1 MDRNDKLRRA
11 WSVGAAVALGALGL
25 AACAPVTALNSVTV
39 TTTVDGSDLD
49 PGDGVCEMTSGAGD
63 CSLRAA
69 VDEANAD
76 DEITYAIVPP
86 GTYVLDGGG
95 AEDANVTGDLDVA
108 PAAGLLTFLA
118 TPGVVID
125 AGGSAGGIDAR
136 SGLTFLNGISVTGS
150 SAAGLVARSGAD
162 LWVFRGSPHG
172 NDGPGLVY
180 EAGAGGQIYN
190 TTVSGNGGGIHN
202 AGEVTLGFA
211 TVTANAGA
219 GVSGPG
225 TTTVTGSVVANQSG
239 GADCTTPV
247 TSLGGNAFGEA
258 GCGVGPDDTLDPDV
272 DLTPELVDGVPGFV
286 PGPSSPD
293 LRDAIAPGQA
303 PCQPGMLAVDQHN
316 VTRPLG
322 AGCDKGALETE
333 AATPDFVVDTAVD
346 GVDAVPGDGVCD
358 DGTGACT
365 LRAAI
370 EEANTATGG
379 VLEVVAIAPGIDP
392 VVAPQFGPGSIFEPL
407 AIAGGLIIDGG
418 GATITTQFRAALFT
432 VDQLDTTLRDLTV
445 SAASTDYV
453 VLTTPTPDPGR
464 SVILD
469 HVAISF
475 SNSSPSNAGL
485 FVQGAAL
492 TVVDSTIDASGRAL
506 EAAVTDLVIDRS
518 TVRGKDAV
526 VSADS
531 GAARITV
538 RESTIRAGDLDL
550 YVTATESILVERS
563 TVANGYYGASLGAPQ
578 VTVRSSTFTGSAG
591 GPSFGGASSTV
602 DISASTF
609 TSFGYTGLWV
619 SGSSINVSGTVVS
632 GSFNGGACR
641 MAAGSTLVSGGYNS
655 SSDSTCGFTGTGDA
669 QNAVTTFGPLADNGG
684 PTDTHL
690 PAAGSTLI
698 DAIPTGTP
706 GLCDSS
712 WATRDQRGVER
723 PAGAG
728 CDIGSVER

>member
-190 TTVSGNGGGIHN
+190 TTVSGNGDGIHN

-333 AATPDFVVDTAVD
+333 AATPDFIVDTAVD
-346 GVDAVPGDGVCD
+346 GVDAAPGDGVCD

-365 LRAAI
+365 LRAAVQESI
-370 EEANTATGG
+370 EVSGTQPA
-379 VLEVVAIAPGIDP
+379 LISIAAGIDP
-392 VVAPQFGPGSIFEPL
+392 VLAPMFGPSGILE
-407 AIAGGLIIDGG
+407 AMTITGDVTIDGD
-418 GATITTQFRAALFT
+418 GATVHMSNRETVFAIGAGHATFRDITLTGASASSGFLASAGTDPARSLTLDHATLTGNEWNAVAFGGESLT
-432 VDQLDTTLRDLTV
+432 IVDSIITGTEQTAV
-445 SAASTDYV
+445 SAGVADLVVERSSLLGNKDHMIAS
-453 VLTTPTPDPGR
+453 
-464 SVILD
+464 
-469 HVAISF
+469 
-475 SNSSPSNAGL
+475 
-485 FVQGAAL
+485 AARA
-492 TVVDSTIDASGRAL
+492 TIVDSTYNGSQIGL
-506 EAAVTDLVIDRS
+506 WLT
-518 TVRGKDAV
+518 T
-526 VSADS
+526 
-531 GAARITV
+531 T
-538 RESTIRAGDLDL
+538 ESTRI
-550 YVTATESILVERS
+550 ERS
-563 TVANGYYGASLGAPQ
+563 TFAQGDGLRLAGPDTLVANSTVSGGSFFGIQVTGGSAEIVGTTVSDLFVAAVAASGSAQ
-578 VTVRSSTFTGSAG
+578 VTVRGSALL
-591 GPSFGGASSTV
+591 
-602 DISASTF
+602 
-609 TSFGYTGLWV
+609 GYDYTCFEEGT
-619 SGSSINVSGTVVS
+619 SSIT
-632 GSFNGGACR
+632 
-641 MAAGSTLVSGGYNS
+641 SGGYNVAAGTS
-655 SSDSTCGFTGTGDA
+655 CGFAVTGDV
-669 QNAVTTFGPLADNGG
+669 QGVTSLGIGPLADNGG
-684 PTDTHL
+684 PTRTRL
-690 PAAGSTLI
+690 PATGSLLV
-698 DAIPTGTP
+698 DAIPAGTP
-706 GLCDSS
+706 GLCDAASPI
-712 WATRDQRGVER
+712 DQRGVSR
-723 PAGAG
+723 PQGPA
-728 CDIGSVER
+728 CDIGSVEK